1 VKLVEDYDGDAS
13 KIWRDCRT
21 AGEVI
26 ERLNEFTGIS
36 QKKAHMAAR
45 ILHEEVK
52 SFSRWSEI
60 NVAVD
65 VHLLLKAFL
74 RSNGYSS
81 HKLKK
86 VMGHDLG
93 KLLKEVRKE
102 DIEKLIHL
110 RDEYLE
116 AIPMITGYYKG
127 KDFEYIETGSRDTLL

>member
-1 VKLVEDYDGDAS
+1 MDRTTSWGLWTYGQEFFEAAEFMRREKGETSTVAYYLVCHS
-13 KIWRDCRT
+13 
-21 AGEVI
+21 I
-26 ERLNEFTGIS
+26 E
-36 QKKAHMAAR
+36 
-45 ILHEEVK
+45 
-52 SFSRWSEI
+52 
-60 NVAVD
+60 
-65 VHLLLKAFL
+65 LLLKAFL